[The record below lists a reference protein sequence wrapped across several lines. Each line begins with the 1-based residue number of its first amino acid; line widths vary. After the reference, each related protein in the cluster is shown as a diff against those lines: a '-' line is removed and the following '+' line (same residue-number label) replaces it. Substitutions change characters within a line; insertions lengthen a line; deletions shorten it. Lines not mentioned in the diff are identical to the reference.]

1 MSPLLSVACMACG
14 IYLEGSVM
22 VVNDLP
28 APPKPDTYWLY
39 DRTNLRNPYGVAAL
53 GYLWQARSIEA
64 FVEIRHESAIGTP
77 NDLGEDS
84 VRAGVRWFPF
94 RRASR

>member
-1 MSPLLSVACMACG
+1 
-14 IYLEGSVM
+14 M
-22 VVNDLP
+22 VIAP
-28 APPKPDTYWLY
+28 RGAPPRVGEHWIY
-39 DRTNLRNPYGVAAL
+39 DRNQTRNPYGAVAL

-77 NDLGEDS
+77 LDLGEDS

-94 RRASR
+94 GRASQ